1 MDTYLTSALRGASV
15 AAQPEFVTLPDARR
29 LFGISRSTLYELER
43 LHRIRF
49 VRIRKPGNI
58 LGRVLVDC
66 SSVRQFLASSED
78 AR

>member
-1 MDTYLTSALRGASV
+1 MITASTQLPRYVRDVLAAVPARGGGLNHWLYK
-15 AAQPEFVTLPDARR
+15 AARVLHPFR
-29 LFGISRSTLYELER
+29 LN
-43 LHRIRF
+43 RIRF